1 MNKMTK
7 EIKIINVLNEEITVK
22 SISYELA
29 LKLAKIRYEQHFL
42 LKEIMDKL
50 FKATQINN
58 EELKNEAFK
67 LHDKYKDI
75 EIYIDELRTKNNYW
89 YCGIDNL
96 DKEDCKK
103 YDLLK

>member
-96 DKEDCKK
+96 DKED
-103 YDLLK
+103 